1 MALPRAKSSKKK
13 KIAVRGF
20 TAFLFCVLAF
30 VFFFSMNFST
40 VEVRGPSME
49 PTFNTGDHVLV
60 SKAYW
65 LVGDIKQN
73 DIVVVRSREVGG
85 EYYIKR
91 VYKTGGET
99 VDFFNMPANWSI
111 TNGEFVVPDRQYYVL
126 GDNRPVSED
135 SRTWGPVELKEVIG
149 KVIVIKFGFME
160 AKAAVK
166 E

>member
-1 MALPRAKSSKKK
+1 
-13 KIAVRGF
+13 
-20 TAFLFCVLAF
+20 
-30 VFFFSMNFST
+30 
-40 VEVRGPSME
+40 ME

-65 LVGDIKQN
+65 LVGDIMQN
-73 DIVVVRSREVGG
+73 DIIVVRSRDKSG

-99 VDFFNMPANWSI
+99 VDFYNMPANWSI
-111 TNGEFVVPDRQYYVL
+111 TNGEFIVPERQYYVL

-135 SRTWGPVELKEVIG
+135 SRTWGPVQLNEVIG

-160 AKAAVK
+160 AKAATK
-166 E
+166 K

>member
-1 MALPRAKSSKKK
+1 
-13 KIAVRGF
+13 
-20 TAFLFCVLAF
+20 
-30 VFFFSMNFST
+30 
-40 VEVRGPSME
+40 ME

-65 LVGDIKQN
+65 LVGDIKHN
-73 DIVVVRSREVGG
+73 DIVVLHSKEKNG
-85 EYYIKR
+85 EYLIKR

-99 VDFFNMPANWSI
+99 VDFYNMPANWSI
-111 TNGEFVVPDRQYYVL
+111 TNGEFVVPDRQFYVL

-135 SRTWGPVELKEVIG
+135 SRTFGPVELKEVIG
-149 KVIVIKFGFME
+149 KVIVIKFGFMQ